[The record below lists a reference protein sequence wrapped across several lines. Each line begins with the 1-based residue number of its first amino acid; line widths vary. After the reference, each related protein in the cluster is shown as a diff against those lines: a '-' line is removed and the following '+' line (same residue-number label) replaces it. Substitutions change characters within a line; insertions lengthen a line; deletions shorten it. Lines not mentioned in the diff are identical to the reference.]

1 MIDRV
6 RWGVLGAARIA
17 VRKVIPAMQR
27 GQWSQ
32 VWAIGSRDHDKAKAA
47 AAELGIEKAYGSYD
61 EVLLDSDVEAVYIPL
76 PNHLHVP
83 WAIKAARAGKHVL
96 CEKPIALTAREASL
110 LLRVRDETGMKVQE
124 AFMIRT
130 HPQWI
135 AARDVI
141 ASGRIG
147 EVRAVVSA
155 FSYFNQDPANIRN
168 IVDWGGGGLMD
179 IGCYLIHISRLI
191 FQEEPRRV
199 IGLIERES
207 QTEVDVLT
215 SAILDFTTGQSV
227 FTCGTRMVPHQRVE
241 ILGAS
246 GLIEI
251 EVPFGAPPD
260 RSTRIL
266 VSEGFD
272 IFGPVDVLE
281 FAPCNQFTIQ
291 GDLFS
296 RAIREGGE
304 PPLPL
309 EDSVN
314 NMAVIEAVI
323 RSAKRGLW
331 EAPEYDQGF
340 TK

>member
-1 MIDRV
+1 
-6 RWGVLGAARIA
+6 VLGAARIA

-27 GQWSQ
+27 GKWSR
-32 VWAIGSRDHDKAKAA
+32 VLAIGSRDHDKAKAA
-47 AAELGIEKAYGSYD
+47 ASELGVEKAYGSYE
-61 EVLLDSDVEAVYIPL
+61 EVLLDPDVEAVYIPL

-83 WAIKAARAGKHVL
+83 WAIKAAKAGKHVL

-110 LLRVRDETGMKVQE
+110 LLRARDETGIKVQE

-130 HPQWI
+130 HPQWV

-147 EVRAVVSA
+147 ELRAVVGA
-155 FSYFNQDPANIRN
+155 FSYFNHDPANIRN
-168 IVDWGGGGLMD
+168 VAEWGGGGLMD
-179 IGCYLIHISRLI
+179 IGCYLIHISRMI

-199 IGLIERES
+199 IGLIDRES
-207 QTEVDVLT
+207 KTGVDVLT
-215 SAILDFTTGQSV
+215 SAMLDFKSGQSL
-227 FTCGTRMVPHQRVE
+227 FTCGTRMAPHQRVE

-246 GLIEI
+246 GRIEI
-251 EVPFGAPPD
+251 KVPFGAPPD
-260 RSTRIL
+260 RPTRIL
-266 VSEGFD
+266 VSEGLDLFD
-272 IFGPVDVLE
+272 PVEVLE

-304 PPLPL
+304 QELPL

-323 RSAKRGLW
+323 RSAEGGSW
-331 EAPEYDQGF
+331 EAPEYAQGLSI
-340 TK
+340 

>member
-1 MIDRV
+1 
-6 RWGVLGAARIA
+6 
-17 VRKVIPAMQR
+17 
-27 GQWSQ
+27 
-32 VWAIGSRDHDKAKAA
+32 
-47 AAELGIEKAYGSYD
+47 
-61 EVLLDSDVEAVYIPL
+61 
-76 PNHLHVP
+76 
-83 WAIKAARAGKHVL
+83 
-96 CEKPIALTAREASL
+96 
-110 LLRVRDETGMKVQE
+110 
-124 AFMIRT
+124 
-130 HPQWI
+130 
-135 AARDVI
+135 
-141 ASGRIG
+141 
-147 EVRAVVSA
+147 
-155 FSYFNQDPANIRN
+155 
-168 IVDWGGGGLMD
+168 
-179 IGCYLIHISRLI
+179 
-191 FQEEPRRV
+191 
-199 IGLIERES
+199 
-207 QTEVDVLT
+207 
-215 SAILDFTTGQSV
+215 
-227 FTCGTRMVPHQRVE
+227 
-241 ILGAS
+241 
-246 GLIEI
+246 
-251 EVPFGAPPD
+251 VPFGAPPD

>member
-1 MIDRV
+1 
-6 RWGVLGAARIA
+6 
-17 VRKVIPAMQR
+17 MQR
-27 GQWSQ
+27 GQWSR
-32 VWAIGSRDHDKAKAA
+32 VWAIGSRDQDKARAA

-61 EVLLDSDVEAVYIPL
+61 EVLLDPDVEAVYIPL

-96 CEKPIALTAREASL
+96 CEKPIALSAREASL
-110 LLRVRDETGMKVQE
+110 LLSVRDETGMKVQE

-130 HPQWI
+130 HPQWV

-147 EVRAVVSA
+147 EARAVVGA
-155 FSYFNQDPANIRN
+155 FSYFNHDPADIRN

-179 IGCYLIHISRLI
+179 IGCYLINISRLV

-199 IGLIERES
+199 MGLIERES
-207 QTEVDVLT
+207 KTGVDILT
-215 SAILDFTTGQSV
+215 SAMLDFGSGQSV
-227 FTCGTRMVPHQRVE
+227 FTCGTRMAPHQRVE
-241 ILGAS
+241 IIGTS
-246 GLIEI
+246 GRIEI

-260 RSTRIL
+260 RPTRIL
-266 VSEGFD
+266 ISEGLD
-272 IFGPVDVLE
+272 LFGPADLLE

-304 PPLPL
+304 QALPL
-309 EDSVN
+309 EDSVR

-323 RSAKRGLW
+323 RSANRGAW
-331 EAPEYDQGF
+331 EAPEYDQGS
-340 TK
+340 TR